1 VEGEMITQCHRSAR
15 DVLLY
20 RDGELAPLEQE
31 DFARHLPDCPSCR
44 GRLLDANALGSIVRQ
59 AFEQTDVSLSEG
71 FTDRVMKEVRRRSPQ
86 PTRTWSPQPEVPW
99 LQGLLAGWRWLAV
112 GGLALAA
119 AAAAVLLPL
128 RSASHGSPAEA
139 EQAALQQENEA
150 HVHRLTVESPDTHT
164 MVMQT
169 AAGRTVIWMISDS
182 QFGGDAG
189 AESPR
194 GGTEIP

>member
-1 VEGEMITQCHRSAR
+1 MIPQCHRSAS

-20 RDGELAPLEQE
+20 RDGELSPFDQE
-31 DFARHLPDCPSCR
+31 AFGRHLPDCPSCR

-59 AFEQTDVSLSEG
+59 AFEQTDLSLSEG
-71 FTDRVMKEVRRRSPQ
+71 FANRVMEEVRRRALQ
-86 PTRTWSPQPEVPW
+86 PTRTHGAQPEIPW
-99 LQGLLAGWRWLAV
+99 LQALIAGWRWFAV

-119 AAAAVLLPL
+119 AAAAVLLPM
-128 RSASHGSPAEA
+128 RSASRGSPAEA

-150 HVHRLTVESPDTHT
+150 HVHRLTVESADTHP

-189 AESPR
+189 AESPP
-194 GGTEIP
+194 GDVEIR